1 MYGFDKMLQASEG
14 TAKGLLLSCIF
25 YCMKC
30 MNVFYDSVDVNREI
44 YTCNSVNDFT
54 IITGMT
60 FIKHIDKDYLQYM
73 ISDSLNKL
81 SLKGL
86 YLSKPFPLHPTPSV
100 FLII

>member
-1 MYGFDKMLQASEG
+1 
-14 TAKGLLLSCIF
+14 
-25 YCMKC
+25 

-60 FIKHIDKDYLQYM
+60 FIKHINKDYLQYM